1 MCYWVVP
8 SVLLLSWVV
17 LPPLSSFYRCPD
29 SGRLYTSS
37 FYVPHRSTY
46 YPGHRRARGA
56 PRARVDLT
64 IVHVVRR
71 HVLTGIRRHLT
82 GIRGRVG
89 WPLLDWAPVSAA
101 GAAPLARPKVAV
113 SKRVV
118 SFSYSSDTPVKPGR
132 GNALPA
138 VSVPDLTRYGL
149 RLRRRSQCHYIILKR
164 KT

>member
-8 SVLLLSWVV
+8 LVFVLSWGV
-17 LPPLSSFYRCPD
+17 LPPLSSFTGVRTAAVFTHRVLC
-29 SGRLYTSS
+29 TSS
-37 FYVPHRSTY
+37 LDILSRVIVEPVV
-46 YPGHRRARGA
+46 

-89 WPLLDWAPVSAA
+89 PAIIGLGA
-101 GAAPLARPKVAV
+101 GVCRRAAPLARPKVAV

-132 GNALPA
+132 KCASRGECAGSDSLWFKTPQTIA
-138 VSVPDLTRYGL
+138 VSLYNPET
-149 RLRRRSQCHYIILKR
+149 
-164 KT
+164 